1 MLEINKTFSA
11 IVGKSYDHP
20 FNLESLGPWS
30 KDIATDLAAKEGITL
45 TPAHWEVIE
54 ALRNHYQEYG
64 PDANARSL
72 LNCMETEFN
81 DRGGKKY
88 LYDLFPRGPVNQACR
103 IAGLPL
109 PPHSSD
115 PAFGSVM

>member
-1 MLEINKTFSA
+1 MLDTNHTFENLS
-11 IVGKSYDHP
+11 GTSYDRP
-20 FNLESLGPWS
+20 LNLEVLGSWS
-30 KDIATDLAAKEGITL
+30 NKLAEELAAKEGIEL
-45 TPAHWEVIE
+45 TPAHWDVIE

-64 PDANARSL
+64 PVSTGRSL
-72 LNCMETEFN
+72 LQCMESEFIE
-81 DRGGKKY
+81 RGGKKY
-88 LYDLFPRGPVNQACR
+88 LYSLFPRGPVNQASR

>member
-1 MLEINKTFSA
+1 MLDASKGFAA
-11 IVGKSYDHP
+11 IATPSYDQSY
-20 FNLESLGPWS
+20 NLEALGEWS
-30 KDIATDLAAKEGITL
+30 KETAIELASKEGIVL
-45 TPAHWEVIE
+45 TPAHWEVID

-64 PDANARSL
+64 PDANGRALSRCIE
-72 LNCMETEFN
+72 NEFA

-88 LYDLFPRGPVNQACR
+88 LYDLFPRGPVNQATR

-109 PPHSSD
+109 PPHSKD

>member
-1 MLEINKTFSA
+1 MQAINKVFADVAGTSLDRP
-11 IVGKSYDHP
+11 Y
-20 FNLESLGPWS
+20 NLEVLGPWS
-30 KDIATDLAAKEGITL
+30 KEIAVDLAANEGVTL

-64 PDANARSL
+64 PDASARSL
-72 LNCMETEFN
+72 MQCMDAEFAE
-81 DRGGKKY
+81 RGGKKY

-109 PPHSSD
+109 PPYSSD

>member
-1 MLEINKTFSA
+1 MLEANKAFAASVTT
-11 IVGKSYDHP
+11 SYDRP
-20 FNLESLGPWS
+20 YNLEALGSWS
-30 KDIATDLAAKEGITL
+30 KETANELAAKEGITL
-45 TPAHWEVIE
+45 TPAHWEVLD

-64 PDANARSL
+64 PDANGRAL
-72 LNCMETEFN
+72 LNCMETEFA

-88 LYDLFPRGPVNQACR
+88 LYDLFPRGPVNQATR

-109 PPHSSD
+109 PPHSAD